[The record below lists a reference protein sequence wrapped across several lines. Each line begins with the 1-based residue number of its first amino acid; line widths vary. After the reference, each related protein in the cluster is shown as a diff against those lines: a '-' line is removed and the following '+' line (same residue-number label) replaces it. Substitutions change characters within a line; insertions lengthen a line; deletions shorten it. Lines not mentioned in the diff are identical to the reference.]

1 MIVNEKEIFTA
12 VIPNDYAGLRLDLAL
27 AKMYPDFSRARL
39 QKWIKNGDALIN
51 DQIMRPKDIV
61 AGGES
66 VLLNVSIVDEVSL
79 DPEAITLNIVFED
92 EYLMVINKPA
102 GLIVH
107 PGAGNPSG
115 TMANALLH
123 HIPEL
128 RSVPRVGIV
137 HRLDKDTT
145 GLLVVAKDLK
155 SHTHLVDQLQQRT
168 VSRKYI
174 ALVYG
179 EMISGGTV
187 DEPIGRHSV
196 DRKRMAV
203 KPSMGRPAV
212 THYRVRKKYN
222 GFTLLDVKLET
233 GRTHQI
239 RVHMSHIKFPIIGDL
254 VYGRKMNAGKN
265 SMLQLLSNFPRQAL
279 HAAELSF
286 VHPKKQS
293 EVSFS
298 APIPTD
304 FQELIEVLESNLDE
318 S

>member
-1 MIVNEKEIFTA
+1 MSNKEILTG
-12 VIPNDYAGLRLDLAL
+12 VIPDECSGLRLDNAL
-27 AKMYPDFSRARL
+27 VQLFPDYSRARI
-39 QKWIKNGDALIN
+39 QKWIKNGDATVN
-51 DQIMRPKDIV
+51 GKTMRPKDAV
-61 AGGES
+61 VGGEG
-66 VLLNVSIVDEVSL
+66 VLLNVELQDEVELEPEDIPL
-79 DPEAITLNIVFED
+79 DIIFED
-92 EYLMVINKPA
+92 EALLVVNKPV

-123 HIPEL
+123 HLPDI

-155 SHTHLVDQLQQRT
+155 THTHLVEQLQQRT

-179 EMISGGTV
+179 ELISGGTV
-187 DEPIGRHSV
+187 DEPIARHSV
-196 DRKRMAV
+196 DRKKMAV
-203 KPSMGRPAV
+203 KPSMGRPAI
-212 THYRVRKKYN
+212 THYRIRKKYK

-265 SMLQLLSNFPRQAL
+265 STLQLLVNFPRQAL

-286 VHPKKQS
+286 LHPKKQL
-293 EVSFS
+293 EVTYT
-298 APIPTD
+298 APLPVD
-304 FQELIEVLESNLDE
+304 FQELIDVLESNLDE
-318 S
+318 A

>member
-1 MIVNEKEIFTA
+1 VGKQVELTG
-12 VIPNDYAGLRLDLAL
+12 VIPDELEGIRLDNAL
-27 AKMYPDFSRARL
+27 VKLFPDYSRARL
-39 QKWIKNGDALIN
+39 QKWIKNGDVSVNGKQL
-51 DQIMRPKDIV
+51 RPKDV
-61 AGGES
+61 VLGGENILINAQLES
-66 VLLNVSIVDEVSL
+66 EVSL
-79 DPEAITLNIVFED
+79 EPEDISLDIIFED
-92 EYLMVINKPA
+92 EELIVINKPA

-115 TMANALLH
+115 TMANALLYH
-123 HIPEL
+123 MPEIHL
-128 RSVPRVGIV
+128 VPRVGIV

-145 GLLVVAKDLK
+145 GLLVVAKDIK
-155 SHTHLVDQLQQRT
+155 THTYLVEQLQQRT

-222 GFTLLDVKLET
+222 GFTLLDVTLET

-265 SMLQLLSNFPRQAL
+265 STLQLLSNFPRQAL

-286 VHPKKQS
+286 IHPVKKI
-293 EVSFS
+293 EVSFTS
-298 APIPTD
+298 PLPID
-304 FQELIEVLESNLDE
+304 FQELLDVLEANLHE

>member
-1 MIVNEKEIFTA
+1 MNKKEILTGI
-12 VIPNDYAGLRLDLAL
+12 IPDEYGGLRLDNAL
-27 AKMYPDFSRARL
+27 VKLFPDYSRARI
-39 QKWIKNGDALIN
+39 QKWIKNGDATVN
-51 DQIMRPKDIV
+51 GKNMRPKDV
-61 AGGES
+61 VTGGEN
-66 VLLNVSIVDEVSL
+66 VLIDMQLTDEVSFE
-79 DPEAITLNIVFED
+79 PEAIALDIVFED
-92 EYLMVINKPA
+92 DELIVINKPA

-107 PGAGNPSG
+107 PGAGNPTG

-123 HIPEL
+123 HLPEIL
-128 RSVPRVGIV
+128 AVPRVGIV

-155 SHTHLVDQLQQRT
+155 SHTHLVEQLQRRT

-179 EMISGGTV
+179 GLISGGTV

-203 KPSMGRPAV
+203 KPSMGRPAI
-212 THYRVRKKYN
+212 THYRIRKKFN

-239 RVHMSHIKFPIIGDL
+239 RVHMAHIKFPIVGDR

-265 SMLQLLSNFPRQAL
+265 STLLKLSNFSRQAL

-286 VHPKKQS
+286 IHPKKQS
-293 EVSFS
+293 EITFS
-298 APIPTD
+298 APLPED
-304 FQELIEVLESNLDE
+304 FQELIEILECNQNE

>member
-1 MIVNEKEIFTA
+1 MSSKELLTG
-12 VIPNDYAGLRLDLAL
+12 VIPDEWRGLRLDNAL
-27 AKMYPDFSRARL
+27 VKLFPGYSRARL
-39 QKWIKNGDALIN
+39 QKWIKSGDAMV
-51 DQIMRPKDIV
+51 DGQVKRSKDIV
-61 AGGES
+61 VGGET
-66 VLLNVSIVDEVSL
+66 VLLNVQTIDEVFL
-79 DPEAITLNIVFED
+79 EPEAIKLDIVFED
-92 EYLMVINKPA
+92 DYLIIINKPA

-107 PGAGNPSG
+107 PGAGNPTG

-123 HIPEL
+123 YIPDI

-155 SHTHLVDQLQQRT
+155 THKHLVEQLQRRT

-203 KPSMGRPAV
+203 KPSMGRPAI
-212 THYRVRKKYN
+212 THYRVRKKYK

-239 RVHMSHIKFPIIGDL
+239 RVHMSHIKFPIIGDN

-265 SMLQLLSNFPRQAL
+265 NTLQLLSKFPRQAL

-293 EVSFS
+293 DITFS
-298 APIPTD
+298 APMPAD
-304 FQELIEVLESNLDE
+304 FQELIDVLENDLDE

>member
-1 MIVNEKEIFTA
+1 MSNKEILSG
-12 VIPNDYAGLRLDLAL
+12 VIPDEYGGLRLDNAL
-27 AKMYPDFSRARL
+27 VKLFPDYSRARI
-39 QKWIKNGDALIN
+39 QKWIKNGDVIVN
-51 DQIMRPKDIV
+51 GKNMRPKDV
-61 AGGES
+61 VSGGEE
-66 VLLNVSIVDEVSL
+66 VLLNAELLEETELEPENIYL
-79 DPEAITLNIVFED
+79 DIIFED
-92 EYLMVINKPA
+92 ESIIVINKPA
-102 GLIVH
+102 GLIIH

-123 HIPEL
+123 HVPEI

-155 SHTHLVDQLQQRT
+155 THAHLVDQLQQRT

-239 RVHMSHIKFPIIGDL
+239 RVHMSYIKFPIIGDL
-254 VYGRKMNAGKN
+254 VYGRKMNAGEN
-265 SMLQLLSNFPRQAL
+265 STLLKLSNFSRQAL

-286 VHPKKQS
+286 THPKKQS
-293 EVSFS
+293 EITFS
-298 APIPTD
+298 APLPED
-304 FQELIEVLESNLDE
+304 FQELIEILECNQNE

>member
-1 MIVNEKEIFTA
+1 MLTG
-12 VIPNDYAGLRLDLAL
+12 VIPDECEGIRLDNAL
-27 AKMYPDFSRARL
+27 VKLFPDYSRARL
-39 QKWIKNGDALIN
+39 QKWIKNGDVSVNGKHL
-51 DQIMRPKDIV
+51 RPKDV
-61 AGGES
+61 VDGGEDIQ
-66 VLLNVSIVDEVSL
+66 LEAQLEDEVSL
-79 DPEAITLNIVFED
+79 EPEEMDLDIVFED
-92 EYLMVINKPA
+92 DELIVINKPA

-123 HIPEL
+123 HIPEI

-155 SHTHLVDQLQQRT
+155 THTHLIEQLQERT

-179 EMISGGTV
+179 EMIAGGTV

-196 DRKRMAV
+196 DRKRMTV
-203 KPSMGRPAV
+203 KPSMGRPAI
-212 THYRVRKKYN
+212 THYRIRKKYN

-239 RVHMSHIKFPIIGDL
+239 RVHMSHIKYPIIGDL

-265 SMLQLLSNFPRQAL
+265 SVLQLLTNFPRQAL

-286 VHPKKQS
+286 IHPKKQS
-293 EVSFS
+293 EVTFS
-298 APIPTD
+298 APLPAD
-304 FQELIEVLESNLDE
+304 FQELVDTLESNLNE

>member
-1 MIVNEKEIFTA
+1 MSIKESITV
-12 VIPNDYAGLRLDLAL
+12 VIPDESSGLRLDNAL
-27 AKMYPDFSRARL
+27 VKLFPGYSRARL
-39 QKWIKNGDALIN
+39 QKWIKNGDALVN
-51 DQIMRPKDIV
+51 GQIMRPKDIV
-61 AGGES
+61 VGGES
-66 VLLNVSIVDEVSL
+66 VLLNVQIMDEVSL
-79 DPEAITLNIVFED
+79 DPEAIALDIVYED
-92 EYLMVINKPA
+92 DFLIVINKPA

-123 HIPEL
+123 HMPEL

-145 GLLVVAKDLK
+145 GLLVAAKDLK
-155 SHTHLVDQLQQRT
+155 THTHLVEQLQKRT

-203 KPSMGRPAV
+203 KPSMGRPAI
-212 THYRVRKKYN
+212 THYRIRKKYN

-265 SMLQLLSNFPRQAL
+265 STLQLLSNFPRQAL

-286 VHPKKQS
+286 VHPKKLS
-293 EVSFS
+293 EVTFS
-298 APIPTD
+298 APLPAD
-304 FQELIEVLESNLDE
+304 FQELIDILEINLDE
-318 S
+318 P

>member
-1 MIVNEKEIFTA
+1 VNKKEILTGI
-12 VIPNDYAGLRLDLAL
+12 IPDEYGGLRLDNAL
-27 AKMYPDFSRARL
+27 VKLFPDYSRARI
-39 QKWIKNGDALIN
+39 QKWIKNGDATVN
-51 DQIMRPKDIV
+51 GKNMRPKDV
-61 AGGES
+61 VTGGEN
-66 VLLNVSIVDEVSL
+66 VLIDMQLTDEVSFE
-79 DPEAITLNIVFED
+79 PEAIALDIVFED
-92 EYLMVINKPA
+92 DELIVINKPA

-107 PGAGNPSG
+107 PGAGNPTG

-123 HIPEL
+123 HLPEIL
-128 RSVPRVGIV
+128 AVPRVGIV

-155 SHTHLVDQLQQRT
+155 SHTHLVEQLQRRM

-179 EMISGGTV
+179 ELISGGTV

-203 KPSMGRPAV
+203 KPSMGRPAI
-212 THYRVRKKYN
+212 THYRIRKKFN

-239 RVHMSHIKFPIIGDL
+239 RVHMAHIKFPIVGDR

-265 SMLQLLSNFPRQAL
+265 STLLKLSNFSRQAL

-286 VHPKKQS
+286 IHPKKQS
-293 EVSFS
+293 EITFS
-298 APIPTD
+298 APLPED
-304 FQELIEVLESNLDE
+304 FQELIEILECNQNE

>member
-1 MIVNEKEIFTA
+1 MNKKEILTG
-12 VIPNDYAGLRLDLAL
+12 IISDEYGGLRLDNAL
-27 AKMYPDFSRARL
+27 VKLFPDYSRARI
-39 QKWIKNGDALIN
+39 QKWIKNGDATVN
-51 DQIMRPKDIV
+51 GKNMRPKDV
-61 AGGES
+61 VTGGEN
-66 VLLNVSIVDEVSL
+66 VLIDVQLTDEVSF
-79 DPEAITLNIVFED
+79 DPEAIALDIVFED
-92 EYLMVINKPA
+92 DELIVINKPA

-107 PGAGNPSG
+107 PGAGNPTG

-123 HIPEL
+123 HLPEIL
-128 RSVPRVGIV
+128 AVPRVGIV

-155 SHTHLVDQLQQRT
+155 SHAHLVEQLQRRT

-179 EMISGGTV
+179 ELISGGTV

-203 KPSMGRPAV
+203 KPSMGRPAI
-212 THYRVRKKYN
+212 THYRIRKKFN

-239 RVHMSHIKFPIIGDL
+239 RVHMAHIKYPIVGDR

-265 SMLQLLSNFPRQAL
+265 STLLKLSNFSRQAL

-286 VHPKKQS
+286 IHPKKQS
-293 EVSFS
+293 EITFS
-298 APIPTD
+298 APLPED
-304 FQELIEVLESNLDE
+304 FQELIEILECNQNE

>member
-1 MIVNEKEIFTA
+1 MNKKEILTGI
-12 VIPNDYAGLRLDLAL
+12 IPDEYGGLRLDNAL
-27 AKMYPDFSRARL
+27 VKLFPDYSRARI
-39 QKWIKNGDALIN
+39 QKWIKNGDATVN
-51 DQIMRPKDIV
+51 GKNMRPKDV
-61 AGGES
+61 VTGGEN
-66 VLLNVSIVDEVSL
+66 VLIDVQLTDEVSF
-79 DPEAITLNIVFED
+79 DPEAIALDIVFED
-92 EYLMVINKPA
+92 DELIVINKPA

-107 PGAGNPSG
+107 PGAGNPTG

-123 HIPEL
+123 HLPEIL
-128 RSVPRVGIV
+128 AVPRVGIV

-155 SHTHLVDQLQQRT
+155 SHAHLVEQLQRRT

-179 EMISGGTV
+179 ELISGGTV

-203 KPSMGRPAV
+203 KPSMGRPAI
-212 THYRVRKKYN
+212 THYRIRKKFN

-239 RVHMSHIKFPIIGDL
+239 RVHMAHIKYPIVGDR

-265 SMLQLLSNFPRQAL
+265 STLLKLSNFSRQAL

-286 VHPKKQS
+286 IHPKKQS
-293 EVSFS
+293 EITFS
-298 APIPTD
+298 APLPQD
-304 FQELIEVLESNLDE
+304 FQELIEILECNQNE

>member
-1 MIVNEKEIFTA
+1 MNKKEILTGI
-12 VIPNDYAGLRLDLAL
+12 IPDEYGGLRLDNAL
-27 AKMYPDFSRARL
+27 VKLFPDYSRARI
-39 QKWIKNGDALIN
+39 QRWIKNGDATVN
-51 DQIMRPKDIV
+51 GKNMRPKDV
-61 AGGES
+61 VTGGEN
-66 VLLNVSIVDEVSL
+66 VLIDMQLTDEVSFE
-79 DPEAITLNIVFED
+79 PEAIALDIVFED
-92 EYLMVINKPA
+92 DELIVINKPA

-107 PGAGNPSG
+107 PGAGNPTG

-123 HIPEL
+123 HLPEIL
-128 RSVPRVGIV
+128 AVPRVGIV

-155 SHTHLVDQLQQRT
+155 SHTHLVEQLQRRM

-179 EMISGGTV
+179 ELISGGTV

-203 KPSMGRPAV
+203 KPSMGRPAI
-212 THYRVRKKYN
+212 THYRIRKKFN

-239 RVHMSHIKFPIIGDL
+239 RVHMAHIKFPIVGDR

-265 SMLQLLSNFPRQAL
+265 STLLKLSNFSRQAL

-286 VHPKKQS
+286 IHPKKQS
-293 EVSFS
+293 EITFS
-298 APIPTD
+298 APLPED
-304 FQELIEVLESNLDE
+304 FQELIEILECNQNE

>member
-1 MIVNEKEIFTA
+1 MNKKEILTGI
-12 VIPNDYAGLRLDLAL
+12 IPDEYGGLRLDNAL
-27 AKMYPDFSRARL
+27 VKLFPDYSRARI
-39 QKWIKNGDALIN
+39 QKWIKNGDATVN
-51 DQIMRPKDIV
+51 GKNMRPKDV
-61 AGGES
+61 VTGGEN
-66 VLLNVSIVDEVSL
+66 VLIDMQLTDEVSFE
-79 DPEAITLNIVFED
+79 PEAIALDIVFED
-92 EYLMVINKPA
+92 DELIVINKPA

-107 PGAGNPSG
+107 PGAGNPTG

-123 HIPEL
+123 HLPEIL
-128 RSVPRVGIV
+128 AVPRVGIV

-155 SHTHLVDQLQQRT
+155 SHTHLVEQLQRRT

-179 EMISGGTV
+179 ELISGGTV

-203 KPSMGRPAV
+203 KPSMGRPAI
-212 THYRVRKKYN
+212 THYRIRKKFN

-239 RVHMSHIKFPIIGDL
+239 RVHMAHIKFPIVGDR

-265 SMLQLLSNFPRQAL
+265 STLLKLSNFSRQAL

-286 VHPKKQS
+286 IHPKKQS
-293 EVSFS
+293 EITFS
-298 APIPTD
+298 APLPED
-304 FQELIEVLESNLDE
+304 FQELIEILECNQNE

>member
-1 MIVNEKEIFTA
+1 MNKKEILTGI
-12 VIPNDYAGLRLDLAL
+12 IPDEYGGLRLDNAL
-27 AKMYPDFSRARL
+27 VKLFPDYSRARI
-39 QKWIKNGDALIN
+39 QKWIKNGDATVN
-51 DQIMRPKDIV
+51 GKNMRPKDV
-61 AGGES
+61 VTGGEN
-66 VLLNVSIVDEVSL
+66 VLIDMQLTDEVSFE
-79 DPEAITLNIVFED
+79 PEAIALDIVFED
-92 EYLMVINKPA
+92 DELIVINKPA

-107 PGAGNPSG
+107 PGAGNPTG

-123 HIPEL
+123 HLPEIL
-128 RSVPRVGIV
+128 AVPRVGIV

-155 SHTHLVDQLQQRT
+155 SHTHLVEQLQRRM

-179 EMISGGTV
+179 ELISGGTV

-203 KPSMGRPAV
+203 KPSMGRPAI
-212 THYRVRKKYN
+212 THYRIRKKFN

-239 RVHMSHIKFPIIGDL
+239 RVHMAHIKFPIVGDR

-265 SMLQLLSNFPRQAL
+265 STLLKLSNFSRQAL

-286 VHPKKQS
+286 IHPKKQS
-293 EVSFS
+293 EITFS
-298 APIPTD
+298 APLPED
-304 FQELIEVLESNLDE
+304 FQELIEILECNQNE

>member
-1 MIVNEKEIFTA
+1 MSIKESITV
-12 VIPNDYAGLRLDLAL
+12 VIPDESSGLRLDNAL
-27 AKMYPDFSRARL
+27 VKLFPDYSRARL
-39 QKWIKNGDALIN
+39 QKWIKNGDALVN
-51 DQIMRPKDIV
+51 GQIMRPKDIV
-61 AGGES
+61 VGGES
-66 VLLNVSIVDEVSL
+66 VLLNVQIMDEVSL
-79 DPEAITLNIVFED
+79 DPEAIALDIVYED
-92 EYLMVINKPA
+92 DFLIVINKPA

-123 HIPEL
+123 HMPEL

-155 SHTHLVDQLQQRT
+155 THTHLVEQLQKRT

-203 KPSMGRPAV
+203 KPSMGRPAI
-212 THYRVRKKYN
+212 THYRIRKKYN

-265 SMLQLLSNFPRQAL
+265 STLQLLSNFPRQAL

-286 VHPKKQS
+286 VHPKKLS
-293 EVSFS
+293 EVTFS
-298 APIPTD
+298 APLPAD
-304 FQELIEVLESNLDE
+304 FQELIDILEINLDE

>member
-1 MIVNEKEIFTA
+1 MSSKEIISG
-12 VIPNDYAGLRLDLAL
+12 VIPGEFSGLRLDHAL
-27 AKMYPDFSRARL
+27 AKLFPDYSRARI
-39 QKWIKNGDALIN
+39 QKWIKSGNATVNGQN
-51 DQIMRPKDIV
+51 MRPKDTV
-61 AGGES
+61 AGGEE
-66 VLLNVSIVDEVSL
+66 VLLNIELQDEVKLEPEDIPL
-79 DPEAITLNIVFED
+79 DIIFED
-92 EYLMVINKPA
+92 ETLLVVNKPV

-123 HIPEL
+123 YLPKI

-155 SHTHLVDQLQQRT
+155 THTHLVEQLQQRT
-168 VSRKYI
+168 VSRNYI

-179 EMISGGTV
+179 ELISGGTV

-196 DRKRMAV
+196 DRKKMAV
-203 KPSMGRPAV
+203 KPSMGRLAI
-212 THYRVRKKYN
+212 THYRIRKKYI

-239 RVHMSHIKFPIIGDL
+239 RVHMAHIKFPIIGDH

-265 SMLQLLSNFPRQAL
+265 STLQVLSNFSRQAL

-286 VHPKKQS
+286 IHPEKKIK
-293 EVSFS
+293 VTFS
-298 APIPTD
+298 APVPAD
-304 FQELIEVLESNLDE
+304 FQGLIDVLESNLDE
-318 S
+318 A

>member
-1 MIVNEKEIFTA
+1 MSNKETLTGR
-12 VIPNDYAGLRLDLAL
+12 IPGESKGLRLDHAL
-27 AKMYPDFSRARL
+27 AKLFPDYSRARI
-39 QKWIKNGDALIN
+39 QRWIKSGDVTVNGQN
-51 DQIMRPKDIV
+51 MRPKDTV
-61 AGGES
+61 SGGEE
-66 VLLNVSIVDEVSL
+66 VMLSIELQDEVELEAENIPL
-79 DPEAITLNIVFED
+79 DIIFED
-92 EYLMVINKPA
+92 ENLLVVNKPA

-115 TMANALLH
+115 TMANALLPH
-123 HIPEL
+123 LPHI

-155 SHTHLVDQLQQRT
+155 THTHLVEQLQRRT

-179 EMISGGTV
+179 ELISGGNI

-196 DRKRMAV
+196 DRKKMAI

-212 THYRVRKKYN
+212 THYRIRKKYK
-222 GFTLLDVKLET
+222 GFTLLNVKLET

-239 RVHMSHIKFPIIGDL
+239 RVHMAHIKFPIIGDL

-265 SMLQLLSNFPRQAL
+265 STLQVLSNFPRQAL
-279 HAAELSF
+279 HAAELAF
-286 VHPKKQS
+286 IHPEKKI
-293 EVSFS
+293 EVTFE
-298 APIPTD
+298 AQVPAD
-304 FQELIEVLESNLDE
+304 FQELINVLEKDLDE
-318 S
+318 A

>member
-1 MIVNEKEIFTA
+1 MSNKETLTGR
-12 VIPNDYAGLRLDLAL
+12 IPGESKGLRLDHAL
-27 AKMYPDFSRARL
+27 AKLFPDYSRARI
-39 QKWIKNGDALIN
+39 QRWIKSGDVTVNGQN
-51 DQIMRPKDIV
+51 MRPKDTV
-61 AGGES
+61 SGGEE
-66 VLLNVSIVDEVSL
+66 VMLSIELQDEVELEAENIPL
-79 DPEAITLNIVFED
+79 DIIFED
-92 EYLMVINKPA
+92 ENLLVVNKPA

-123 HIPEL
+123 HLPHI

-155 SHTHLVDQLQQRT
+155 THTHLVEQLQRRT

-179 EMISGGTV
+179 ELISGGNI

-196 DRKRMAV
+196 DRKKMAI

-212 THYRVRKKYN
+212 THYRIRKKYK
-222 GFTLLDVKLET
+222 GFTLLNVKLET

-239 RVHMSHIKFPIIGDL
+239 RVHMAHIKFPIIGDL

-265 SMLQLLSNFPRQAL
+265 STLQVLSNFPRQAL
-279 HAAELSF
+279 HAAELAF
-286 VHPKKQS
+286 IHPEKKI
-293 EVSFS
+293 EVTFE
-298 APIPTD
+298 AQVPAD
-304 FQELIEVLESNLDE
+304 FQELINVLEKDLDE
-318 S
+318 A

>member
-1 MIVNEKEIFTA
+1 MSKKEILSA
-12 VIPNDYAGLRLDLAL
+12 VIPDEYGGLRLDHAL
-27 AKMYPDFSRARL
+27 AKMYADYSRARL
-39 QKWIKNGDALIN
+39 QKWLKKGDITVNGEM
-51 DQIMRPKDIV
+51 MRPKDLIS
-61 AGGES
+61 GGEKVQLEVRLRDE
-66 VLLNVSIVDEVSL
+66 VLLE
-79 DPEAITLNIVFED
+79 PEALDLNIVHED
-92 EYLMVINKPA
+92 EQVIVVNKPA

-123 HIPEL
+123 HAPGI

-145 GLLVVAKDLK
+145 GLLVVAKDFK
-155 SHTHLVDQLQQRT
+155 THTSLVEQLQQRT

-179 EMISGGTV
+179 GMISGGTI

-212 THYRVRKKYN
+212 THYRIRKKYN

-239 RVHMSHIKFPIIGDL
+239 RVHMSHIKFPIIGDR

-265 SMLQLLSNFPRQAL
+265 SVLQLLSNFPRQAL

-286 VHPKKQS
+286 VHPGKQS

-298 APIPTD
+298 APLPAD
-304 FQELIEVLESNLDE
+304 FQELVDILESDLNE

>member
-1 MIVNEKEIFTA
+1 VSNKEILTG
-12 VIPNDYAGLRLDLAL
+12 VIPDECSGLRLDNAL
-27 AKMYPDFSRARL
+27 VKLFPEYSRARI
-39 QKWIKNGDALIN
+39 QKWIKNGDAMVN
-51 DQIMRPKDIV
+51 DKNMRPKDMV
-61 AGGES
+61 AGGEE
-66 VLLNVSIVDEVSL
+66 VVLNVEMQDEVTLEPEDIPL
-79 DPEAITLNIVFED
+79 DIIFED
-92 EYLMVINKPA
+92 EALIVVNKPV

-115 TMANALLH
+115 TLANALLH
-123 HIPEL
+123 HVPEI

-137 HRLDKDTT
+137 HRLDKNTT

-155 SHTHLVDQLQQRT
+155 THTHLVEQLQQRT

-179 EMISGGTV
+179 EMIAGGTV

-196 DRKRMAV
+196 DRKKMAV
-203 KPSMGRPAV
+203 KPSMGRPAI
-212 THYRVRKKYN
+212 THYRIRKKYN

-265 SMLQLLSNFPRQAL
+265 STLQLLSNFPRQAL

-286 VHPKKQS
+286 VHPVKKE
-293 EVSFS
+293 EVTFS
-298 APIPTD
+298 APLPSD
-304 FQELIEVLESNLDE
+304 FQELIDVLENNLDE
-318 S
+318 A

>member
-1 MIVNEKEIFTA
+1 LSNEVKLKG
-12 VIPNDYAGLRLDLAL
+12 VIPDECQGIRLDNAL
-27 AKMYPDFSRARL
+27 VKLFPDFSRARL
-39 QKWIKNGDALIN
+39 QKWIKNGEVSVNGKQL
-51 DQIMRPKDIV
+51 RSKDLV
-61 AGGES
+61 LGGENILLS
-66 VLLNVSIVDEVSL
+66 AVLEDEVSL
-79 DPEAITLNIVFED
+79 EPEDIRLDIIFED
-92 EYLMVINKPA
+92 DELIVINKPA

-107 PGAGNPSG
+107 PGAGHPSG

-123 HIPEL
+123 YIPEI

-155 SHTHLVDQLQQRT
+155 THTHLVEQLQQRT
-168 VSRKYI
+168 VSRKYM

-212 THYRVRKKYN
+212 THYRVRNKYK
-222 GFTLLDVKLET
+222 GFTLLDVRLET

-239 RVHMSHIKFPIIGDL
+239 RVHMAHIKFPIIGDR

-265 SMLQLLSNFPRQAL
+265 STLQLLSDFPRQAL

-286 VHPKKQS
+286 VHPEKH
-293 EVSFS
+293 EEISFF
-298 APIPTD
+298 APLPID
-304 FQELIEVLESNLDE
+304 FQKLVDVLESNLNDA
-318 S
+318 